1 MITQKG
7 FRRNHDRWLLFLQ
20 CLLITQNIEDLA
32 EALEVRF
39 LANQDKNLHF
49 GLLTDFKDAAQEKLE
64 EDDQLIQLVSKKITE
79 LNEKYPGE
87 NKDTFFLFHRPR
99 KWNPKDRIWMGYER
113 KRGKL
118 SDLNSLLRGGP
129 ENMFSLIIGNTEVLK
144 KIKYVITL
152 DTDTQLPRDSARQFI
167 GAMSHPL
174 NKPKYDTKKQRVTD
188 GYSILQPRV
197 AVSLPGTN
205 RSRYAKLF
213 GSEPG
218 IDPYTRAISDVYQDL
233 FGEGSFIGK
242 GIYDVDSFEQTL
254 KDRFPENRILSHD
267 LLEGCYARSGLLSDV
282 LLFEE
287 YPASYSTDVN
297 RRSRW
302 IRGDWQLIPWLLPFL
317 PKLNG
322 ASRKNPLSLL
332 SWWKILDNLRRSLI
346 PLALTLLLLSGWT
359 ILSSSWF
366 WTLVVIGIIL
376 IPSLIIS
383 VVYIF
388 QKPEEVILR
397 QHLKGSR
404 TIGCSDNC
412 TRLHLCL

>member
-1 MITQKG
+1 
-7 FRRNHDRWLLFLQ
+7 
-20 CLLITQNIEDLA
+20 
-32 EALEVRF
+32 
-39 LANQDKNLHF
+39 
-49 GLLTDFKDAAQEKLE
+49 
-64 EDDQLIQLVSKKITE
+64 
-79 LNEKYPGE
+79 
-87 NKDTFFLFHRPR
+87 
-99 KWNPKDRIWMGYER
+99 MGYER

-118 SDLNSLLRGGP
+118 SDLNSLLHGGP
-129 ENMFSLIIGNTEVLK
+129 ENKFSHIIGNTRFLHN
-144 KIKYVITL
+144 IKYVITL

-174 NKPKYDTKKQRVTD
+174 NKPVYNTKKHRVTD
-188 GYSILQPRV
+188 GYTILQPRV

-205 RSRYAKLF
+205 RSKYAKLF
-213 GSEPG
+213 GNEPG

-287 YPASYSTDVN
+287 YPSSYRQDEA

-302 IRGDWQLIPWLLPFL
+302 IRGDWQLIPWLLPIL
-317 PKLNG
+317 PKING
-322 ASRKNPLSLL
+322 SSRKNPLSLL
-332 SWWKILDNLRRSLI
+332 SWWKILDNLRRSLVS
-346 PLALTLLLLSGWT
+346 LALTILLISGWT

-376 IPSLIIS
+376 IPTLITYT
-383 VVYIF
+383 VYLF
-388 QKPEEVILR
+388 QKPEEVSLAEHLRASRQLVARQVAQTVFVLISLPHEASYSLNSILR
-397 QHLKGSR
+397 TCWRLIISKKRLLEWNSITINEHKTGYNIIDSFRTMWVSPFLAIITAVYGFFSRVLPGGSA
-404 TIGCSDNC
+404 DLLNC
-412 TRLHLCL
+412 MQQN

>member
-1 MITQKG
+1 
-7 FRRNHDRWLLFLQ
+7 
-20 CLLITQNIEDLA
+20 
-32 EALEVRF
+32 
-39 LANQDKNLHF
+39 
-49 GLLTDFKDAAQEKLE
+49 
-64 EDDQLIQLVSKKITE
+64 
-79 LNEKYPGE
+79 
-87 NKDTFFLFHRPR
+87 
-99 KWNPKDRIWMGYER
+99 MGYER

-129 ENMFSLIIGNTEVLK
+129 ENKFSLIIGNTEVLK

-174 NKPKYDTKKQRVTD
+174 NKPKYDKAKQRVTD

-205 RSRYAKLF
+205 RSRYARLF
-213 GSEPG
+213 GNEPG

-242 GIYDVDSFEQTL
+242 GIYDVDLFEQTL

-302 IRGDWQLIPWLLPFL
+302 IRGDWQLIPWLLPIL
-317 PKLNG
+317 PKVNG

-359 ILSSSWF
+359 ILQSSWF

-376 IPSLIIS
+376 IPPLLIS

-388 QKPEEVILR
+388 QKPEDVILR
-397 QHLKGSR
+397 QHLKSAGQTVARQLYQAAFFLISLPYEAFYSMDAIFR
-404 TIGCSDNC
+404 TCWRLFFSKKRLLEWNSSGREDHNHRIQLIEFLSYHVDISIYCNPVCNISFDFVPENSCNGMASHSIMVCFSSHCLVDQQTTRPACSKTDS
-412 TRLHLCL
+412 